1 MGVKTSKKYL
11 TFIWKQEKDLKS
23 IREYNLP
30 NKSIQPLKAVKCDTS
45 PRFSTTENG

>member
-1 MGVKTSKKYL
+1 MYFSFTN
-11 TFIWKQEKDLKS
+11 FDR
-23 IREYNLP
+23 REYN